1 MTVTIWQFIVYAGGV
16 LVLFLTPGPVWVAL
30 TARALSGG
38 FRSAWP
44 LAVGVSLGDFLWPL
58 LAILGVTWI
67 VDQYS
72 GVMFGLKL
80 FAAFL
85 FVLMGFFI
93 LRDINR
99 TISADGRLTK
109 PGLLAGF
116 TAGVAVI
123 IGNPKAIVFY
133 MAILPGF
140 FDLRHV
146 TVGDIAVII
155 AISMTVPLMGNLALS
170 LVISRMRAGLT
181 EPRILRRINLVAGCL
196 LIFVGLVI
204 PFV

>member
-1 MTVTIWQFIVYAGGV
+1 MSVSILELLTYAGGV

-30 TARALSGG
+30 VARALSGG

-44 LAVGVSLGDFLWPL
+44 LAVGVTLGDLLWPL
-58 LAILGVTWI
+58 LAILGVSWI

-72 GVMFGLKL
+72 GVMLGLKYFASAL
-80 FAAFL
+80 FI
-85 FVLMGFFI
+85 VMGFLL
-93 LRDINR
+93 LRNTR
-99 TISADGRLTK
+99 RQISTDSRLTR

-123 IGNPKAIVFY
+123 LGNPKAILFY
-133 MAILPGF
+133 MSILPGF

-146 TVGDIAVII
+146 TQTDIVLII
-155 AISMTVPLMGNLALS
+155 AISMSVPLIGNLLLAAF
-170 LVISRMRAGLT
+170 ISRARQSLT
-181 EPRILRRINLVAGCL
+181 NPETLRKLNVLSGVL
-196 LIFVGLVI
+196 LILVGLVV

>member
-30 TARALSGG
+30 TARTLSGG

-85 FVLMGFFI
+85 FLLMGFFI

-99 TISADGRLTK
+99 KISADSRLTR
-109 PGLLAGF
+109 PGLLSGF

-123 IGNPKAIVFY
+123 LGNPKAIVFY

-146 TVGDIAVII
+146 TTLDIAVII
-155 AISMTVPLMGNLALS
+155 AISMIVPLTGNLALS
-170 LVISRMRAGLT
+170 LVISWMRAGLT
-181 EPRILRRINLVAGCL
+181 EPRVLRRINLTAGCL